1 MLSLRV
7 VMPRNS
13 SKFGSAKRV
22 TITPLLTPI
31 AVSFDRLGR
40 ETEVIGYPVLPL
52 LRQMNQMCS
61 PEAARYIHW
70 GATTQDIMD
79 TASILQMQDGLQF
92 VEKELK
98 DMEKTLVNLATK
110 HRDTYVLDRALGILM
125 A

>member
-1 MLSLRV
+1 
-7 VMPRNS
+7 
-13 SKFGSAKRV
+13 V
-22 TITPLLTPI
+22 TITPLLTQF

-92 VEKELK
+92 IEKELK
-98 DMEKTLVNLATK
+98 DMEKTLVKLATT
-110 HRDTYVLDRALGILM
+110 HRDTYVLDKGSRIFSM

>member
-1 MLSLRV
+1 
-7 VMPRNS
+7 
-13 SKFGSAKRV
+13 
-22 TITPLLTPI
+22 LLTQCV
-31 AVSFDRLGR
+31 VSFDRLGR

-92 VEKELK
+92 IEKELK
-98 DMEKTLVNLATK
+98 DMEKTLVKLATK
-110 HRDTYVLDRALGILM
+110 HRDTYVLDRLSGFLFFDGM
-125 A
+125 S

>member
-1 MLSLRV
+1 
-7 VMPRNS
+7 MPRNS
-13 SKFGSAKRV
+13 SKFGPRERV
-22 TITPLLTPI
+22 AMTSLLTQC

-79 TASILQMQDGLQF
+79 SASILQMQDGLQF
-92 VEKELK
+92 IEKELK
-98 DMEKTLVNLATK
+98 DMEKTLVKLATK
-110 HRDTYVLDRALGILM
+110 HRDTYVLNRLSDSFLVA
-125 A
+125 

>member
-1 MLSLRV
+1 
-7 VMPRNS
+7 MPRSS
-13 SKFGSAKRV
+13 SKSGSSDRV
-22 TITPLLTPI
+22 TLIWLLILFT
-31 AVSFDRLGR
+31 VSFDRLGR

-98 DMEKTLVNLATK
+98 DMEKTLVKLSTK
-110 HRDTYVLDRALGILM
+110 HRDT
-125 A
+125 